1 MTRPIDPSPRHS
13 VALLALLL
21 AALLA
26 CSKVK
31 EKLTELTVEKAA
43 DGKVDVASG
52 GKVPDDWPAFLA
64 PYPGAKVIVA
74 GTSHIT
80 GTLSGS
86 LSMET
91 PDPPEKVLAH
101 YTSAVNGFT
110 LKQETNINGAKTR
123 VFMKGQQMVTVHAV
137 RPKDVTQAT
146 VVMANF

>member
-1 MTRPIDPSPRHS
+1 MSSQHSPPGRHAI
-13 VALLALLL
+13 ALLVLLL
-21 AALLA
+21 MALLA

-64 PYPGAKVIVA
+64 PYPGAKVVVA

-91 PDPPEKVLAH
+91 ADPPEKVLAF
-101 YTSAVNGFT
+101 YSNAVPGFT

-123 VFMKGQQMVTVHAV
+123 VFMKGQQLVTVHAV